1 MKLLN
6 IKNIVYGLLM
16 MAAACGGPAEVR
28 GNIPGKVTTEQMD
41 WAAFLSRHDM
51 HWNKLT
57 EDPAAVRLLRLP
69 FVKALLPDG

>member
-41 WAAFLSRHDM
+41 
-51 HWNKLT
+51 
-57 EDPAAVRLLRLP
+57 
-69 FVKALLPDG
+69 